1 MPTPVQPAVGLNA
14 LLAAA
19 GRIEASDP
27 KSVQSRPRSRLG
39 KVELRL
45 RGAEVW
51 EPKSVRDRAPKVFFD
66 DAYPAEEP
74 AAPVKKTKPKTKKT
88 PVLSSRACLVT
99 GVRRTICSCNSEG
112 CGSYLCMVTGAQRNK
127 CDCGAKGCGA
137 SLCPKTGLERARCDC
152 GDGDCGASLCPTT
165 GLKRALCDCGD
176 GDCGASLCPTTGRVR
191 GDCECDDDD
200 CGAWLCPR
208 TKKRQGDCPC
218 RRLECGARLC
228 PTTGRVRCVC
238 ECDDDKCGASLCART
253 KLPKWHCSCRSEECG
268 GSLCDET
275 KVEKR
280 LCKCGAD
287 GCGAAVACNVLA
299 GFLRAVKRRGGKV
312 DFPFVAVAKA
322 EAFWGL
328 TVAQVMEYLV
338 ATYPGSAADVRRMWT
353 MGVLN
358 VDHIVP
364 RNKVLKDMGP
374 FVDRH
379 NNTLPAFD
387 YVNRIVHL
395 QLARPAINSSKGD
408 KFPKSTSDALAR
420 RVALMPRGKL
430 SPSKFASWIA
440 AVRKDVR
447 EGNYEIG
454 DPARFPADPPP
465 ARRGGRG
472 ATRAKPKPRRGGS
485 VGAAA
490 KRPRRASKAT

>member
-1 MPTPVQPAVGLNA
+1 M
-14 LLAAA
+14 
-19 GRIEASDP
+19 
-27 KSVQSRPRSRLG
+27 
-39 KVELRL
+39 
-45 RGAEVW
+45 
-51 EPKSVRDRAPKVFFD
+51 
-66 DAYPAEEP
+66 
-74 AAPVKKTKPKTKKT
+74 
-88 PVLSSRACLVT
+88 
-99 GVRRTICSCNSEG
+99 
-112 CGSYLCMVTGAQRNK
+112 
-127 CDCGAKGCGA
+127 
-137 SLCPKTGLERARCDC
+137 
-152 GDGDCGASLCPTT
+152 
-165 GLKRALCDCGD
+165 
-176 GDCGASLCPTTGRVR
+176 
-191 GDCECDDDD
+191 
-200 CGAWLCPR
+200 
-208 TKKRQGDCPC
+208 
-218 RRLECGARLC
+218 
-228 PTTGRVRCVC
+228 
-238 ECDDDKCGASLCART
+238 
-253 KLPKWHCSCRSEECG
+253 
-268 GSLCDET
+268 
-275 KVEKR
+275 
-280 LCKCGAD
+280 
-287 GCGAAVACNVLA
+287 
-299 GFLRAVKRRGGKV
+299 
-312 DFPFVAVAKA
+312 PFVAVAKA
-322 EAFWGL
+322 EASWGL

-353 MGVLN
+353 MGILN

-364 RNKVLKDMGP
+364 RNKVLKDKGP

-490 KRPRRASKAT
+490 KRPRRASKAI